1 MSINLLAA
9 SYTQINGRQRL
20 WMCGMSAGDESRPSD
35 LQTVDSLQV
44 GVPSNDTPFT
54 ILPPELLVKILFDV
68 YVLIRKNGI
77 PWDSNWT
84 IPYQLVCR
92 RWRDVICSTP
102 QLWQEICV
110 CSSPRWLDFCLTRCA
125 GAPAKVLVS
134 RPLWVDETYATLRRH
149 ASSIRECHIHS
160 HVADLEMGFPSLL
173 ATPMPALELLSVDG
187 VAYYIDEPANIPII
201 HDLFPRLTSL
211 DLRNCTPPLDAAVYA
226 SLRNLRLVSC
236 YWASSY
242 DEFLGVMGGCYDL
255 EFLSLDEA
263 MLNSLIDTEVEN
275 PMVGQL
281 VPNLPVVLARL
292 RCLKLSGPPKVLF
305 QFLTNIH
312 APQATRIGLTNCFE
326 DEDDPLLTRIFAP
339 NPQLKFPFLS
349 SSHTIS
355 LSCWD
360 ETPFKLSVHGAPPT
374 NALLSVFYG
383 TPEPEDDSE
392 DELRPEN
399 ENLHPNLIAVM
410 DIFPTA
416 SVDTLEVEGCLD
428 QVAVETWQRV
438 FQTFS
443 NMRTLRLKGK
453 GTLDPIWLGLSR
465 ATTAS
470 LEGDGT
476 LCCPLLSEIDIDGGP
491 DSLSMFSATVTLFEG
506 IRAALSARAA
516 AGGIRLTKLKLC
528 LQYTRKL
535 RKRIYRSGSGV
546 LEGMRALVG
555 ELDYQDWRES

>member
-1 MSINLLAA
+1 
-9 SYTQINGRQRL
+9 
-20 WMCGMSAGDESRPSD
+20 MSACDESQPSD
-35 LQTVDSLQV
+35 MQV
-44 GVPSNDTPFT
+44 WDVLSNDGTVFNT
-54 ILPPELLVKILFDV
+54 LPLELLVRIFFSV
-68 YVLIRKNGI
+68 YILIREGEI

-134 RPLWVDETYATLRRH
+134 RPLWADETYATLCRH

-160 HVADLEMGFPSLL
+160 LTADLEVGFPSLL

-187 VAYYIDEPANIPII
+187 VAYYIDEPANVPII
-201 HDLFPRLTSL
+201 HDLWPRLTSL

-226 SLRNLRLVSC
+226 SLRNLKLVSC
-236 YWASSY
+236 EWACSY
-242 DEFLGVMGGCYDL
+242 GEFLGVMGRCYDL
-255 EFLSLDEA
+255 EFLGMDDA
-263 MLNSLIDTEVEN
+263 TLNLLIDPEVEE
-275 PMVGQL
+275 PMTGQVL
-281 VPNLPVVLARL
+281 PDLPVVLPRL
-292 RCLKLSGPPKVLF
+292 RCIKLSGPSKGLL
-305 QFLTNIH
+305 QFLTDIH
-312 APQATRIGLTNCFE
+312 APQATGIELINCL
-326 DEDDPLLTRIFAP
+326 DEEYDPLLARILTP
-339 NPQLKFPFLS
+339 NLHLNFPFLS

-360 ETPFKLSVHGAPPT
+360 ETPFKLSVRGAPST

-383 TPEPEDDSE
+383 TTEPSEEGSE

-453 GTLDPIWLGLSR
+453 STLDPVWLGFSR
-465 ATTAS
+465 ATASS
-470 LEGDGT
+470 LERDGS
-476 LCCPLLSEIDIDGGP
+476 LCCPLLSEIAIDGGP
-491 DSLSMFSATVTLFEG
+491 DSESPSRFSATSTLFET
-506 IRAALSARAA
+506 IRAALDARAT

-528 LQYTRKL
+528 LEHTREL
-535 RKRIYRSGSGV
+535 WMRTNRLADSRV
-546 LEGMRALVG
+546 LEEVRTLVR
-555 ELDYQDWRES
+555 ELEYQDWRASE